1 METSIVHVSSLRLDN
16 HNARIHDK
24 RNIDA
29 IKRSLQRFGQQKPIV
44 VNNKGVVVA
53 GNGTL
58 EAAIGL
64 GWSDVAVVR
73 TGLEGD
79 EAAAYAIADNK
90 TSELGTWDER
100 QLKDTLEELN
110 NNGFDSSVIGFTD
123 KEVNDLIGGG
133 SDYTDIFVPE
143 YLVLIT
149 CTDEEEQS
157 EVFSNCE
164 KLGYKTKLVS

>member
-1 METSIVHVSSLRLDN
+1 M
-16 HNARIHDK
+16 
-24 RNIDA
+24 
-29 IKRSLQRFGQQKPIV
+29 
-44 VNNKGVVVA
+44 
-53 GNGTL
+53 
-58 EAAIGL
+58 
-64 GWSDVAVVR
+64 
-73 TGLEGD
+73 
-79 EAAAYAIADNK
+79 
-90 TSELGTWDER
+90 
-100 QLKDTLEELN
+100 KDTLEELN

-157 EVFSNCE
+157 EAFSNCE